1 MCVLTVSLTW
11 EGPHQSDQSRYIIIK
26 NQLFVLFSVL
36 LFRTMRNTERPSQ
49 MRVERQEVAMAA
61 SIRALLV
68 VALRVESVL

>member
-1 MCVLTVSLTW
+1 
-11 EGPHQSDQSRYIIIK
+11 
-26 NQLFVLFSVL
+26 
-36 LFRTMRNTERPSQ
+36 MRNTERPSQ